1 MQKEEKEDS
10 PCFKFEI
17 NLETHSNFCCSYFN
31 LLDSYQILIGSDM
44 LLEPAILVRH
54 MIFINPKGHAYYLE
68 NFRSETYELNKSH
81 FLVKL

>member
-1 MQKEEKEDS
+1 M
-10 PCFKFEI
+10 P
-17 NLETHSNFCCSYFN
+17 LE
-31 LLDSYQILIGSDM
+31 
-44 LLEPAILVRH
+44 LEILVRH